1 MFYQQVE
8 VADAI
13 EVYTTDDNDVEYKAA
28 IANDV
33 LFFKTTIYALLNQD
47 KILILFILEVKM
59 MLG

>member
-1 MFYQQVE
+1 MLFYQQVE

-33 LFFKTTIYALLNQD
+33 CFAKLPFTLC
-47 KILILFILEVKM
+47 
-59 MLG
+59 

>member
-1 MFYQQVE
+1 MLFYQQVEVE

-33 LFFKTTIYALLNQD
+33 CFAKLSFSLCCTRTRF
-47 KILILFILEVKM
+47 
-59 MLG
+59 